1 MGIGLSLLLQKEEPV
16 MGILNKYLKVSLESD
31 AEEAA
36 TTVDEAVTLDDSK
49 TPEEGG
55 TPLEN
60 LRRRAAERKAE
71 EEKTEEDETGE
82 TSEEETKD
90 EEPSE
95 EETTEETSEETGD
108 DETSDED
115 KDEEK
120 SDEDGEEEEGDDE
133 EPSEEAKEEAAE
145 ALEAL
150 KEQILATMG
159 KGGISEELG
168 EATVITHSVKR
179 ILSKVGMSD
188 VRIVPSV
195 EAFSADNSRRQMAT
209 SVVIDHINYYV
220 KQLRGN

>member
-1 MGIGLSLLLQKEEPV
+1 

-71 EEKTEEDETGE
+71 EEKTE
-82 TSEEETKD
+82 D
-90 EEPSE
+90 EE
-95 EETTEETSEETGD
+95 G
-108 DETSDED
+108 ETSDED

-120 SDEDGEEEEGDDE
+120 SDEDGEEEEGDEE

-220 KQLRGN
+220 KQLRGK

>member
-31 AEEAA
+31 AEEAS

-71 EEKTEEDETGE
+71 EEKTEDEEGE

-120 SDEDGEEEEGDDE
+120 SDEDGEEEEGDEE

-220 KQLRGN
+220 KQLRGK

>member
-71 EEKTEEDETGE
+71 EEKTEEDEGE

-95 EETTEETSEETGD
+95 EETTEETSEETSD

>member
-1 MGIGLSLLLQKEEPV
+1 

-71 EEKTEEDETGE
+71 EEKTEDEEGE

-95 EETTEETSEETGD
+95 EETTEETSEETSD

-120 SDEDGEEEEGDDE
+120 SDEDGEEEEGDEE

>member
-1 MGIGLSLLLQKEEPV
+1 MEIGLSLLLQKEEPV

-71 EEKTEEDETGE
+71 EEKTE
-82 TSEEETKD
+82 D
-90 EEPSE
+90 EE
-95 EETTEETSEETGD
+95 G
-108 DETSDED
+108 ETSDED

-120 SDEDGEEEEGDDE
+120 SDEDGEEEEGDEE

-220 KQLRGN
+220 KQLRGK

>member
-82 TSEEETKD
+82 TSEEEETTS

-95 EETTEETSEETGD
+95 EETAEETSEETGD

-120 SDEDGEEEEGDDE
+120 SDEDGEEEGDEE

-220 KQLRGN
+220 KQLRGK